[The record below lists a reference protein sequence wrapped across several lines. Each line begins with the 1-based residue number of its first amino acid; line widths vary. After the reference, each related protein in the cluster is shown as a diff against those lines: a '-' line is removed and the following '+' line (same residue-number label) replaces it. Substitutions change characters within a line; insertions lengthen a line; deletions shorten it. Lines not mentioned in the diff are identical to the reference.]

1 MSILKIIDP
10 NDISITPFKSY
21 KEFTVTNADSGS
33 GVYGVRGIWSNGYNY
48 TKTDSGNI
56 TFESASFHFLPTW
69 HLINRSFY
77 GQTVPGV
84 KRGLNDFSRISLNPK
99 YPKQHRILHKSS
111 SMISVSQKMYGE
123 RIKPKSIRLT
133 DDSTST
139 TVTIVDDGNGNL
151 YDNSLSSSFAEFA
164 AGNFNDSDM
173 IKSTGSFAGNVFYDE
188 GLLIFTNTGSKFV
201 DAGTGKGTDGFS
213 LKYKSQVTIYE
224 HSYTCI
230 VGEGEFNGTS
240 NISATFE
247 RSGSNTF
254 IGTNTGSYAWK
265 NLLPA
270 GDALYKSGSFNNIIR
285 QAQKYEG
292 FVSHSKFSPYITK
305 VGLYSDDNELIAV
318 GQLARPIK
326 NDDELSISI
335 NVRFDA

>member
-10 NDISITPFKSY
+10 NDKNITPFKSY
-21 KEFTVTNADSGS
+21 KEFTVTNVDSGS
-33 GVYGVRGIWSNGYNY
+33 GIYGIRGIWSNGYNF
-48 TKTDSGNI
+48 TTGGSGNR

-69 HLINRSFY
+69 HIINKKFY
-77 GQTVPGV
+77 GQTGPGT
-84 KRGLNDFSRISLNPK
+84 KRADTDFSRIYLNPK
-99 YPKQHRILHKSS
+99 YPKQHKVLHTSS
-111 SMISVSQKMYGE
+111 SAISVSQKMYGE
-123 RIKPKSIRLT
+123 RIKPKSITLT
-133 DDSTST
+133 DDSTSD

-151 YDNSLSSSFAEFA
+151 YDNDLSSSFARFA
-164 AGNFNDSDM
+164 ASNFTASIDG
-173 IKSTGSFAGNVFYDE
+173 TGSFAGNIFYE
-188 GLLIFTNTGSKFV
+188 HGLLVFTNTGSKFV
-201 DAGTGKGTDGFS
+201 DVGTGTGTDGYS
-213 LKYKSQVTIYE
+213 LKYKSQITTYE

-247 RSGSNTF
+247 RSGSSTF
-254 IGTNTGSYAWK
+254 LGANTGSYAWET
-265 NLLPA
+265 LLPP
-270 GDALYKSGSFNNIIR
+270 GDALYKSGSFKDRII

-292 FVSHSKFSPYITK
+292 FVSHSKFTPYITK
-305 VGLYSDDNELIAV
+305 IGLYNDNDELLAV